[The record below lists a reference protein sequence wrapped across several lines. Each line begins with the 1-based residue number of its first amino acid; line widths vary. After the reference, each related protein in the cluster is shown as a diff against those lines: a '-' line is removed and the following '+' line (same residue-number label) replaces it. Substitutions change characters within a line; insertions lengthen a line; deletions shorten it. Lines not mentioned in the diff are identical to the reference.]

1 MTFEFSVFPLS
12 RPKDG
17 RGCPIGRVRALS
29 WQKIEPSKFLFVS
42 RKSPHPRFAP
52 PLPLLCNGRRGKQG
66 RGVHPY
72 LADARTY
79 EPRTCAP
86 CHLAPCL
93 SAPGPLGSGRSLGHT
108 RERPVKTGAE
118 GATAPETLRQKDRV
132 RSPTLESRGKP
143 LTEGAKSM
151 CRSDM
156 GEISQVLRQR
166 GQAWLLPGLAQPCR
180 NREIEWQRRLR
191 RFSAPPSTI
200 FM

>member
-1 MTFEFSVFPLS
+1 MVQASPPNSV
-12 RPKDG
+12 
-17 RGCPIGRVRALS
+17 C
-29 WQKIEPSKFLFVS
+29 
-42 RKSPHPRFAP
+42 
-52 PLPLLCNGRRGKQG
+52 RRGFDGKSIMRQDG
-66 RGVHPY
+66 IV
-72 LADARTY
+72 LAITLCPSLKPTITFVTCDGSVKSHRDLGGGGAAAY
-79 EPRTCAP
+79 ACRTCGALD
-86 CHLAPCL
+86 LAPCL
-93 SAPGPLGSGRSLGHT
+93 SSPGPLGSGRSLGHT